1 MKNLAQ
7 TAVSPILL
15 GFFSLFVSSVNAQDD
30 GIYEDIRQTPV
41 YEDVKP
47 SGSPLDGYSTYD
59 QDDYYQPQNSSTQN
73 SNNSEQYVDEDGN
86 TYITNNYYQDDSYDY
101 FYASRINRFYR
112 PMYGAGYYDPFYTNM
127 YWYTGNP
134 YYYGTSIYSNWGN
147 GWCYNPW
154 GGGYGMWGG
163 NSWGIGFGF
172 SSWGWGGGWGY
183 SPYCYGGGFGGFNN
197 YYNGYNQGY
206 WNGYYDG
213 LANGNGYY
221 NTYDQNSGI
230 YYGHRGG
237 SGGALGSGLRSTSFA
252 DTYNKAAKEG
262 VVSHANRSNV
272 LQTADAKPVVSRSNI
287 DGLNGRNISMTKPV
301 NTNVRNNAEF
311 TKSPNN
317 RVVNTES
324 NRQNVDSKPAIQS
337 TGREVNREFSPA
349 TQNRDAI
356 SGYTTKPQPARDSQV
371 HTERVS
377 QTQTE
382 RVPQTQPQRAPQSY
396 GERKPQAAPVR
407 QQYSNVDR
415 SRQNV
420 NQLPNRSQQP
430 SRGDVYQRGGT
441 PNMSK
446 PSYQSPSNNGRYS
459 SPERVPSRNYSPS
472 PQRPAQR
479 YENSSPSQSQ
489 PSRGVAP
496 SQSQPSR
503 NFSAPSRQSSPSP
516 SPSRGG
522 SFSSPG
528 GGSKGGGSNSGGR
541 RGG

>member
-1 MKNLAQ
+1 M
-7 TAVSPILL
+7 
-15 GFFSLFVSSVNAQDD
+15 
-30 GIYEDIRQTPV
+30 
-41 YEDVKP
+41 
-47 SGSPLDGYSTYD
+47 
-59 QDDYYQPQNSSTQN
+59 
-73 SNNSEQYVDEDGN
+73 
-86 TYITNNYYQDDSYDY
+86 
-101 FYASRINRFYR
+101 
-112 PMYGAGYYDPFYTNM
+112 
-127 YWYTGNP
+127 
-134 YYYGTSIYSNWGN
+134 
-147 GWCYNPW
+147 
-154 GGGYGMWGG
+154 
-163 NSWGIGFGF
+163 GFGF

-183 SPYCYGGGFGGFNN
+183 SPYCYGGGFGGYGGYNN

-237 SGGALGSGLRSTSFA
+237 SGGAMGSGLRSTSFA

-272 LQTADAKPVVSRSNI
+272 LQTADAKPVVTRSTI
-287 DGLNGRNISMTKPV
+287 DGLNGRNVSMTKPV
-301 NTNVRNNAEF
+301 NTNVRSNAEF

-317 RVVNTES
+317 RVANTES
-324 NRQNVDSKPAIQS
+324 IRQNVDSKPAIQS
-337 TGREVNREFSPA
+337 TGREVNREFTPA

-371 HTERVS
+371 
-377 QTQTE
+377 QTQ
-382 RVPQTQPQRAPQSY
+382 RVPQTQPQRVPQTY
-396 GERKPQAAPVR
+396 GERKPQAAPAR

-420 NQLPNRSQQP
+420 NQLPSRVQQP

-459 SPERVPSRNYSPS
+459 SPEQVPSRNYSPS

-479 YENSSPSQSQ
+479 FENSSPSQSQ

-503 NFSAPSRQSSPSP
+503 NFSAPSRSSSPSS

-528 GGSKGGGSNSGGR
+528 GGSKGGGGNSGGR